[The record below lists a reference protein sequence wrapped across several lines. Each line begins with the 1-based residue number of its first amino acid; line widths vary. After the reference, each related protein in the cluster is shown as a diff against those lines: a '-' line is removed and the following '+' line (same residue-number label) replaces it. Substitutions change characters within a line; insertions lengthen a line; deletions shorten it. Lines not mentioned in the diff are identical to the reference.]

1 MMLGEEVRRLI
12 SWESFQQPKYVF
24 QNSNG
29 AISILYSL
37 LWRIV
42 NPFTLPTQLTLSSS
56 YSPGLS
62 VDVEVPCWM
71 AAP

>member
-29 AISILYSL
+29 AISILL
-37 LWRIV
+37 FALANRQPIHIA
-42 NPFTLPTQLTLSSS
+42 NTINFIKLI
-56 YSPGLS
+56 
-62 VDVEVPCWM
+62 
-71 AAP
+71 